1 MYLAF
6 VVEEVVVLV
15 CGLILLPLLL
25 RRLAVNRRPLEIVLL
40 VNLDVTGER
49 VPNHHHVG
57 FDIIHGDAVHG
68 EVLRKQ
74 GLSWGGKQVKGVWI
88 KICTA

>member
-15 CGLILLPLLL
+15 RWLILLPLFL

-40 VNLDVTGER
+40 VNLDVTGEG

-74 GLSWGGKQVKGVWI
+74 GL
-88 KICTA
+88 A